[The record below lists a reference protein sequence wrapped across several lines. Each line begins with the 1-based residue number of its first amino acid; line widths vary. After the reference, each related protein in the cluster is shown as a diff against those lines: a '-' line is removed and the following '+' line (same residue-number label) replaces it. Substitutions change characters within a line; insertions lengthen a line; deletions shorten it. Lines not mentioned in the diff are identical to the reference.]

1 MGDVP
6 GFVAHDAF
14 DAGDGVVASVSVFPD
29 LPGVG
34 ETKRKRRRVVA
45 STLRRVRHAGIWP

>member
-29 LPGVG
+29 PPGVG